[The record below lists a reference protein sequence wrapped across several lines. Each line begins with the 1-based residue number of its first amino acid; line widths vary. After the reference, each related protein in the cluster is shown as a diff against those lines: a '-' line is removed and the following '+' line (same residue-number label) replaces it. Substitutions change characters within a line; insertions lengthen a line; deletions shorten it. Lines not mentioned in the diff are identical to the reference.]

1 MRLTLPRVSTTLLSN
16 ELHILSR
23 FKTLWFA
30 YYGGTGKIWTRDQ
43 AVMSRQLWPAELLS
57 HVAGN
62 KPALFIIFVNL
73 QIHRL
78 HWTENS
84 GQRRSIHQPAYTQ
97 IVSTSCKTPWWW
109 WYPSIC
115 AYTQIVSARNIWQ
128 VLPPIIHQS
137 VHTHR
142 LCQQNS
148 TILCIFFCVY
158 LQIARADYLARDYIF
173 VTIDKEPYREW
184 TIHCAIQR
192 IIRTISI

>member
-97 IVSTSCKTPWWW
+97 IVSTSCKTPWLG

-115 AYTQIVSARNIWQ
+115 AYTQIVSYAIRGKWRPTESIN
-128 VLPPIIHQS
+128 LY
-137 VHTHR
+137 VHTDRIGKIQQSYVFSFVCIHR
-142 LCQQNS
+142 SL
-148 TILCIFFCVY
+148 V
-158 LQIARADYLARDYIF
+158 
-173 VTIDKEPYREW
+173 
-184 TIHCAIQR
+184 R
-192 IIRTISI
+192 II